1 MSEKYRIEK
10 DTLGEVS
17 VPADKLWGAQT
28 QRSLDLFK
36 IGDRTMPFDIIKGLA
51 IGKKAAAYAN
61 HQLNALSTAKREMIA
76 HCCDEIVNHELDEHF
91 PLAIWQTGSG
101 TQTNMN
107 VNEVVANRAEI
118 ILKGEIE
125 TDDKFLSPNDD
136 VNKSQSTNDI
146 FPTAMRIAV
155 AEIIHKETVPA
166 LEHFLETIAEKVDK
180 FRAIKKIGR
189 THLMDATPLTLG
201 EEFSGYHAQIEHGLA
216 SIKHSLP
223 HLMELPIGGTAV
235 GNGINTPKGYSEL
248 AVAFINQF
256 TKLEFTPCQN
266 RFEAMASH
274 DSLVEISGA
283 LKRVA
288 VSLTKIANDVRLLS
302 SGPRCGIGEITIPA
316 NEPGSSI
323 MPGKVNP
330 TQCEALSMVC
340 CQVIGNDM
348 AITTGG
354 MQGHLELNVFMP
366 LIGFNLIQSSRL
378 LADAVRSFDD
388 HCFAGIEPDY
398 EQIDKHL
405 HNSLMLVTALN
416 PHIGY
421 YNAAKIAQHAFT
433 HKLTLREATL
443 ELNMMTGEQFDEIMR
458 ELRIEN

>member
-1 MSEKYRIEK
+1 MNDNYRIEK
-10 DTLGEVS
+10 DTLGEVK

-28 QRSLDLFK
+28 QRSLEHFK
-36 IGDRTMPFDIIKGLA
+36 IGDRKMPSDIIKGLA
-51 IGKKAAAYAN
+51 IGKKAAAHTN
-61 HQLNALSTAKREMIA
+61 HQLGTLPEEKREMIA
-76 HCCDEIVNHELDEHF
+76 RCCDEIIRGELFEHF

-107 VNEVVANRAEI
+107 VNEVISNRAEM
-118 ILKGEIE
+118 ILKGKIE
-125 TDDKFLSPNDD
+125 TDNKFLSANDD

-155 AEIIHKETVPA
+155 TEIIYRETIPA
-166 LEHFLETIAEKVDK
+166 LEHFIDTTARKVEA
-180 FRAIKKIGR
+180 FEAIRKIGR

-201 EEFSGYHAQIEHGLA
+201 EEFSGYHSQLLHGLQ
-216 SIKHSLP
+216 SIINALP

-235 GNGINTPKGYSEL
+235 GNGINTPEGYSRI
-248 AVAFINQF
+248 AVNYINQF
-256 TKLEFTPCQN
+256 TGLSFSASEN

-274 DSLVEISGA
+274 DSFVEMSGA

-288 VSLTKIANDVRLLS
+288 VSLMKIANDIRLLS
-302 SGPRCGIGEITIPA
+302 SGPRCGLGEITIPA

-340 CQVIGNDM
+340 CQVIGNDA
-348 AITTGG
+348 AITAGA

-366 LIGFNLIQSSRL
+366 LIGHNLIQSARL
-378 LADAVRSFDD
+378 LADAIGSFNNN
-388 HCFAGIEPDY
+388 CFAGIEPNY

-421 YNAAKIAQHAFT
+421 YNSAKIAQHAFANN
-433 HKLTLREATL
+433 LTLKQAAL
-443 ELNMMTGEQFDEIMR
+443 ELEMMTEEEFEKWM
-458 ELRIEN
+458 EV